1 MTLLITGGTGF
12 VMSNLARRW
21 LDADADARVV
31 NDGLRRVR
39 GRDRLG
45 LERLGD
51 DAVLTQNVACDI
63 T

>member
-31 NDGLRRVR
+31 VLDAAQPSDLDGSFFAGVDERIEVILADVR
-39 GRDRLG
+39 
-45 LERLGD
+45 
-51 DAVLTQNVACDI
+51 
-63 T
+63 